1 MITLDTTSIDSGA
14 TDEVYSVERGSR
26 VYVFLNGQA
35 LKKCVYCN
43 VSKGVA
49 ICLKRDL
56 AGDTIAVTN
65 DGSIIHELVFG
76 AITVEKMDDTEQRS
90 QDSIPIPLPEKPKK

>member
-26 VYVFLNGQA
+26 VYVFIDGKE

-43 VSKGVA
+43 VTKGVA
-49 ICLKRDL
+49 ICYKRDL
-56 AGDTIAVTN
+56 AGDTVIISD
-65 DGSIIHELVFG
+65 DGNIVHELVFG
-76 AITVEKMDDTEQRS
+76 VITVEDIDKVEHLRS
-90 QDSIPIPLPEKPKK
+90 PAIPIPLSEIPKK